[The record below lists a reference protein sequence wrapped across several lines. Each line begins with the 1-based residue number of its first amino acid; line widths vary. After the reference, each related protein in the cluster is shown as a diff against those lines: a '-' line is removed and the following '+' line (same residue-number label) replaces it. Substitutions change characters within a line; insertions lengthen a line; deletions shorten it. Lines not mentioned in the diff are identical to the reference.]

1 MHKLARLLLVI
12 STLSAGLLMACGG
25 RVVPLSPT
33 ISGIVTQTQDAVEV
47 RAAISRALQSRR
59 FTIESQAENQLVARM
74 DHRGRVFRVQIDY
87 DATGYRMTY
96 LDSVGMSYQIS
107 ETGQPM
113 IHNNYNR
120 YMARLERTIQ
130 DELGRPARE
139 QEEAL
144 EEAREQ
150 QIALQREET
159 RRQVAIQE
167 AETDRRLAIEQAE
180 TSRQLAVT
188 RESTQA
194 DRIRAQADAD
204 RAAAARA
211 HAEAEVLRQQPPVIV
226 QYDQAPVV
234 VERFSFEANDH
245 VQGSITLHAGFMPDP
260 HVQRGR
266 AAGRTPSNR
275 LGMPSSCA
283 GFWTRRPQHYV
294 TLPRDLH
301 YLRVDVSSHEDTTL
315 AIVTP
320 DGRVWCND
328 DTVGANPQLAGHFP
342 AGTYAVYVGT
352 YQSGARANYE
362 ISMSERRPQAQ
373 ARARTQAP
381 RAVQAQGPNCQQI
394 LLQRG
399 HAPSGLRHCQ
409 NAEPYCAQALLER
422 GHAPSGL
429 RHCQNVDRVCAETL
443 LGRGHAPSGLRYCQN
458 VDRGCAV
465 ALLGAG
471 HAPSAL
477 RNCAR

>member
-1 MHKLARLLLVI
+1 
-12 STLSAGLLMACGG
+12 MACGG

-33 ISGIVTQTQDAVEV
+33 YSGIVSQTQDAVEV
-47 RAAISRALQSRR
+47 RAALSRALQSRR

-74 DHRGRVFRVQIDY
+74 DHRGRVFRVLIEF
-87 DATGYRMTY
+87 DATGYRMSY
-96 LDSVGMSYQIS
+96 LDSVGMNYQVS
-107 ETGQPM
+107 ETGQAM
-113 IHNNYNR
+113 IHRNYNR
-120 YMARLERTIQ
+120 YMARLERSIQ

-144 EEAREQ
+144 EDAREQ
-150 QIALQREET
+150 QLALEREET
-159 RRQVAIQE
+159 RRQVAVQE
-167 AETDRRLAIEQAE
+167 AETDRRLALEQAE
-180 TSRQLAVT
+180 TNRQLAVT

-194 DRIRAQADAD
+194 DRIRARADAD

-234 VERFSFEANDH
+234 VDRFSFEATEH
-245 VQGSITLHAGFMPDP
+245 VRGSITIQAGFMPDP
-260 HVQRGR
+260 YVQRGR
-266 AAGRTPSNR
+266 AAGRTPSRR

-283 GFWTRRPQHYV
+283 GFWTRQPQHYV
-294 TLPRDLH
+294 TLPRDMR
-301 YLRVDVSSHEDTTL
+301 YLRVDVNSRQDTTL

-320 DGRVWCND
+320 DGHVWCND
-328 DTVGANPQLAGHFP
+328 DAVGINPQLAGRFP

-352 YQSGARANYE
+352 YQAGARATYD
-362 ISMSERRPQAQ
+362 ISMSERRPQTRVA
-373 ARARTQAP
+373 TQAP
-381 RAVQAQGPNCQQI
+381 RARPAQQRGPNCQEI

-409 NAEPYCAQALLER
+409 NAEPYCAQALLQR

-443 LGRGHAPSGLRYCQN
+443 LGRGHAPSGLRFCQN
-458 VDRGCAV
+458 VNRECAV

>member
-1 MHKLARLLLVI
+1 
-12 STLSAGLLMACGG
+12 MACGG

-33 ISGIVTQTQDAVEV
+33 ISGIVSQTQDPVEV
-47 RAAISRALQSRR
+47 RAALSRALQSRR

-87 DATGYRMTY
+87 DATGYRMSY
-96 LDSVGMSYQIS
+96 LDSVGMNYQVS
-107 ETGQPM
+107 ETGQAM

-144 EEAREQ
+144 EDAREQ
-150 QIALQREET
+150 QLELQREET
-159 RRQVAIQE
+159 RRQVAVQE
-167 AETDRRLAIEQAE
+167 AETDRRLALEHAE
-180 TSRQLAVT
+180 TNRQLAVT

-234 VERFSFEANDH
+234 VDRFSFEATDH
-245 VQGSITLHAGFMPDP
+245 VRGSITLQSGFMPDP
-260 HVQRGR
+260 HVERGR
-266 AAGRTPSNR
+266 AAGRTPSRR
-275 LGMPSSCA
+275 LGMPASCA

-294 TLPRDLH
+294 TLPRDMR
-301 YLRVDVSSHEDTTL
+301 YLRVDVNSRQDTTL

-320 DGRVWCND
+320 DGRVWCDD
-328 DTVGANPQLAGHFP
+328 DTVGQNPQLAGHFP

-352 YQSGARANYE
+352 YQAGARATYD
-362 ISMSERRPQAQ
+362 ISMSERRAQVRSANRAPQTAQ
-373 ARARTQAP
+373 RQAP
-381 RAVQAQGPNCQQI
+381 RTAQTRVQGPNCQEI

-409 NAEPYCAQALLER
+409 NAEPYCAQALLTR

-443 LGRGHAPSGLRYCQN
+443 LERGHAPSGLRHCQN
-458 VDRGCAV
+458 VDRACAV

-471 HAPSAL
+471 HAPSSL